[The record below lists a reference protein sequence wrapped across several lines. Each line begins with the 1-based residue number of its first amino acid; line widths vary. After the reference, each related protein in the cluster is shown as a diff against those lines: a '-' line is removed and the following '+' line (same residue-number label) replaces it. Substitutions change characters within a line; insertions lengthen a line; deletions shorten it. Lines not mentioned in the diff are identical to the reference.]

1 MSMGMDEKS
10 EQTYTQSIILIG
22 LMGSGKTT
30 IGKEI
35 SRATGLPFLDMD
47 SVIEE
52 QVGMSISEIFR
63 TKGEAHF
70 RALETALLHY
80 MEKAFLR
87 DHKIH
92 VISTGGGVV
101 LREENRSILRR
112 LGFTVWLNVDLP
124 TLLQR
129 TARSHG
135 RPLLAE
141 NDREATLHR
150 LIDERYPLYAETCHI
165 SIPSSQL
172 QPQQVADFIIARSAQ
187 FAKSLQ

>member
-1 MSMGMDEKS
+1 MSMDMDEKS

-35 SRATGLPFLDMD
+35 SRATGLPFLDM
-47 SVIEE
+47 
-52 QVGMSISEIFR
+52 
-63 TKGEAHF
+63 
-70 RALETALLHY
+70 
-80 MEKAFLR
+80 
-87 DHKIH
+87 
-92 VISTGGGVV
+92 
-101 LREENRSILRR
+101 ENRSILRR

-165 SIPSSQL
+165 SIASSQL

>member
-1 MSMGMDEKS
+1 MEACAQPCSR
-10 EQTYTQSIILIG
+10 SIILIG

-30 IGKEI
+30 IGKEL

-47 SVIEE
+47 AVIEE
-52 QVGMSISEIFR
+52 QVGMPISEIFR

-80 MEKAFLR
+80 MEETFLR
-87 DHKIH
+87 DHKLH

-101 LREENRSILRR
+101 LRAENRPILRR
-112 LGFTVWLNVDLP
+112 LGLTVWLNVELP

-135 RPLLAE
+135 RPLLME
-141 NDREATLHR
+141 SDREATLRR
-150 LIDERYPLYAETCHI
+150 LIDKRYPLYAETCHV
-165 SIPSSQL
+165 SIKSAQL
-172 QPQQVADFIIARSAQ
+172 QPQQVADFIIRYSAESNQ
-187 FAKSLQ
+187 